1 MEFKIPRKTEISRG
15 RDGTT
20 WSSEQARAVLHRETI
35 PPENCKFC
43 TKPHKGFCRVMARGR
58 DKEESED
65 SSDSSEESEPSQRSE
80 SSGDEEEE
88 QGEKGDQDKVDPFKE
103 FFSTQK
109 RLDQK
114 QTTLELQ
121 PSTTRSIRTEN
132 KVLN

>member
-20 WSSEQARAVLHRETI
+20 WSSEQARAVLHREKI

-43 TKPHKGFCRVMARGR
+43 TEPHEGFCRVMARGQ

-65 SSDSSEESEPSQRSE
+65 SSDNSEESEPSQRSE
-80 SSGDEEEE
+80 SSGDKEEE

-121 PSTTRSIRTEN
+121 PSTIRSIRTEN

>member
-1 MEFKIPRKTEISRG
+1 MQYCIGRRFHLKNANSALNRTKVFAESWPEGETRKNRKTLLTVRKSQN
-15 RDGTT
+15 
-20 WSSEQARAVLHRETI
+20 QARGVSPQAM
-35 PPENCKFC
+35 K
-43 TKPHKGFCRVMARGR
+43 KK
-58 DKEESED
+58 K
-65 SSDSSEESEPSQRSE
+65 
-80 SSGDEEEE
+80 

-121 PSTTRSIRTEN
+121 PSTIRSIRTEN

>member
-1 MEFKIPRKTEISRG
+1 M
-15 RDGTT
+15 
-20 WSSEQARAVLHRETI
+20 ETI

-80 SSGDEEEE
+80 SSGDEE
-88 QGEKGDQDKVDPFKE
+88 GDQDKVDPFKE

-121 PSTTRSIRTEN
+121 PSTIRSIRTEN

>member
-1 MEFKIPRKTEISRG
+1 
-15 RDGTT
+15 
-20 WSSEQARAVLHRETI
+20 
-35 PPENCKFC
+35 
-43 TKPHKGFCRVMARGR
+43 MARGR
-58 DKEESED
+58 DKEKSEN

-80 SSGDEEEE
+80 SSGDKEEE

-121 PSTTRSIRTEN
+121 PSTIRSIRTEN